1 MLDGLFYLSG
11 GSAVGAIGIVLLAL
25 LLLPALTWKFSVENM
40 FIGLCGRKW
49 VVNFVIPRLA
59 ATFWL
64 LPALGWWLYERPQH
78 LHLLLNA
85 APYLLVLLVVAKL
98 ALAGHVYRVLR
109 RRQLIEPAAAQRV
122 AAVWLAAVIPLIGS
136 ALWMIPSAVLPWHSA
151 VFGAVLLVPIVRI
164 GLAPLSLAW
173 NRHR

>member
-49 VVNFVIPRLA
+49 VVNFFIPGTA
-59 ATFWL
+59 VAFWS
-64 LPALGWWLYERPQH
+64 LPALGWWLYKSPAVLQF
-78 LHLLLNA
+78 LINA
-85 APYLLVLLVVAKL
+85 APYLLVLLVAVKL

-122 AAVWLAAVIPLIGS
+122 AAVWLAAVILLSGL
-136 ALWMIPSAVLPWHSA
+136 ALALIPSAILPWHTAVCSA
-151 VFGAVLLVPIVRI
+151 ILLVPIVRI